1 MILKIILD
9 TIKSS
14 RISTCLCAQLLH
26 FSIEDMKNDCPVG
39 HLGQNR
45 AFPVIYNILYD
56 LCEPLKILQTM
67 DNVTIIKLSS
77 TWFVLNHL
85 FLKFHCDLILI
96 MNISI
101 NLTISFMEHINYLVS
116 TYLFQL
122 LKIMCQDLIFQCAT
136 IWCLILL

>member
-77 TWFVLNHL
+77 TWFV
-85 FLKFHCDLILI
+85 FESSIAW
-96 MNISI
+96 ISLRSDFDNEYI
-101 NLTISFMEHINYLVS
+101 DITISFMEHINYLVS
-116 TYLFQL
+116 
-122 LKIMCQDLIFQCAT
+122 LKEWKWGDLAQEEMSRQS
-136 IWCLILL
+136 